1 MHMKAPI
8 WFKPFNRSQRNAILF
23 LLGLQSLL
31 LFFPDIGNVSTS
43 QDLDIILDTLQIAE
57 IFPEGKKTAMRVG
70 VQASK
75 REKRPIATQVK
86 SYSRIDINAADSAA
100 WKQFRG
106 IGPVLA
112 SRIIKFRD
120 KLGGFVAIE
129 QVAETYGLPDS
140 VYRAAVPYLYLE
152 KAHQKL
158 DLNQADLKTLV
169 AHPYIEYP
177 LALGIVRLREKTGKL
192 EQEEQLFEKFPE
204 WEAQIRKLL
213 PYISW

>member
-1 MHMKAPI
+1 MKAPI
-8 WFKPFNRSQRNAILF
+8 WFKPFNRSQRNAILL

-31 LFFPDIGNVSTS
+31 LFLPDIGNLSTT
-43 QDLDIILDTLQIAE
+43 QPLDIILDTLQVVE
-57 IFPEGKKTAMRVG
+57 VFPEGEKTQTRISPRENH
-70 VQASK
+70 QNK
-75 REKRPIATQVK
+75 RQITLPVR
-86 SYSRIDINAADSAA
+86 SYTRIDINAADSAS

-112 SRIIKFRD
+112 SRIIKFRN
-120 KLGGFVAIE
+120 KLGGFVAVE

-140 VYRAAVPYLYLE
+140 VYRAIEPYLYLE
-152 KAHQKL
+152 KAHQQL
-158 DLNQADLKTLV
+158 DINHADLKTLV

-192 EQEEQLFEKFPE
+192 DHEDQLFEKFPE
-204 WEAQIRKLL
+204 WEAQLRKLR

>member
-1 MHMKAPI
+1 MKAPI

-31 LFFPDIGNVSTS
+31 LFFPDIGDVSTS

-57 IFPEGKKTAMRVG
+57 IFPEEQKETPWEGIR
-70 VQASK
+70 ASK
-75 REKRPIATQVK
+75 REKLQMVPRVK
-86 SYSRIDINAADSAA
+86 SYTRIDINAADSAA

-106 IGPVLA
+106 IGSVLA
-112 SRIIKFRD
+112 GRIIKFRD

-158 DLNQADLKTLV
+158 DINQADLKTLV

-192 EQEEQLFEKFPE
+192 EQEAQLFEKFPE